1 MVSRPLNNQLLT
13 SELIFGRRF
22 AYVIVLEETWAADPV
37 WGPASKDLFELFPA
51 QSELGLP
58 LAFTFQRT

>member
-13 SELIFGRRF
+13 SELIFGRRI

-37 WGPASKDLFELFPA
+37 WGPASTDLFELFPA
-51 QSELGLP
+51 
-58 LAFTFQRT
+58 